1 MWNWCYHK
9 LPSFVYVHFGF
20 QLRINTLSQL
30 KHVDNEFTM
39 FSCESQRFIFCGC
52 NKITL
57 VHLNRNSAYTR
68 RITVICIYSVIHVYY
83 NCIQIAKLNRIWEW
97 NLNYSLSN
105 GEKNARGKL
114 VTHQVFIE
122 TVVRQ
127 AKTICLLTKRYLCR
141 LNYVQKELNGRATFC
156 GCKKC
161 SFKRLWTLCWA
172 TLMDLAKVTHYPLRI
187 ILVLHLTSMQFPNV
201 KTLGKVTLQNEF
213 T

>member
-97 NLNYSLSN
+97 NLNYSLPN
-105 GEKNARGKL
+105 GEKTPVENWLRTKFL
-114 VTHQVFIE
+114 SKQ
-122 TVVRQ
+122 
-127 AKTICLLTKRYLCR
+127 LLDRRKQ
-141 LNYVQKELNGRATFC
+141 YV
-156 GCKKC
+156 C
-161 SFKRLWTLCWA
+161 SRSGIYA
-172 TLMDLAKVTHYPLRI
+172 D
-187 ILVLHLTSMQFPNV
+187 
-201 KTLGKVTLQNEF
+201 
-213 T
+213 